1 MRPHDQAAMRRRDP
15 QRKKALSYKRDRRYD
30 YGQNDKASRRLIP
43 LRKRK
48 VARASRKLANQE
60 LPRNLPALEP
70 DEADEIDARVRTARP
85 RTWWVK
91 APDIPLGEFIA
102 RQRKAAA
109 ARSGRKR
116 REREARMRREP
127 L

>member
-1 MRPHDQAAMRRRDP
+1 MIHAAMKRLDP
-15 QRKKALSYKRDRRYD
+15 QQKKALSYKRDRRND

-48 VARASRKLANQE
+48 VARAYRKLANQE
-60 LPRNLPALEP
+60 LPKNLLALEP

-85 RTWWVK
+85 RIWWRK
-91 APDIPLGEFIA
+91 TPDIPLGDFIA
-102 RQRKAAA
+102 QQRKAAA
-109 ARSGRKR
+109 ARHGRKR
-116 REREARMRREP
+116 SNREERMRREP